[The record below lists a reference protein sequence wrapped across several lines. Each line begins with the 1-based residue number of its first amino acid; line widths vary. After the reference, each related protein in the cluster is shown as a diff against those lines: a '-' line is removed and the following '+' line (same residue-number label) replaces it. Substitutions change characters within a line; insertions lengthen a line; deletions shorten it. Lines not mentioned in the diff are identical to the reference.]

1 MGNMAPRP
9 EQNNQGNQTDYEEL
23 LQMVQIG
30 TRTVSHT
37 TQQYNYETEY
47 RRLANERIRQ
57 DNDDANVRLDLAL
70 ITSRFT
76 DLSIELAIQV
86 QEAADEAFNFYL
98 DSTDQTLALHERTE
112 EHVQRIFDNFVNLEM

>member
-23 LQMVQIG
+23 QQMAPIG

-37 TQQYNYETEY
+37 TQQFHHETEY

-57 DNDDANVRLDLAL
+57 DNDDVNVRLDLAL

-86 QEAADEAFNFYL
+86 QEAAEEAFNF
-98 DSTDQTLALHERTE
+98 
-112 EHVQRIFDNFVNLEM
+112 